1 MDDAQ
6 GIVLLALQRAGV
18 ELPEDIHSVGDLRP
32 KQLLPIYGQALALL
46 RGSPQPDLPTEFPQQ
61 RAERFRLCA
70 DLVAAFQQLGYRG
83 ELSFHQFLYP
93 SEADTHR
100 LLRFLLDKLSQTT
113 SAAGR
118 GRGARRAR
126 VAGRIDDFG
135 GSKISGT
142 VRHALTVCWDEANAS
157 ASLSSG
163 KEVSG
168 EAPSTGFR
176 SELERRPSTSVD
188 GVEKVIEWGVP
199 FRVFPLRLASQR
211 SKKQPPL
218 LTLQAKPRSWLVPS
232 VLELNA
238 RNAEKSARLADAQL
252 ADLARH
258 ADKSVPVKTD
268 KKVITQG
275 KLLASG
281 EVEVNDNRL
290 VKEVSLENS
299 SSADQEQ
306 RLPESAEAKQRADVS
321 RLEKQLSTLTEE
333 AGKVKKEVDEL
344 EATALKLEKKVKDTT
359 EKADALEERRLLMTT
374 AVRLALDESRPPE
387 EVVQE
392 LELVVKEGDERL
404 LALQSEWDAV
414 RTRLEEK
421 TAEAEKSFEAR
432 NSEVHNKLRQIR
444 EMRQEVKDMSAKLWA
459 REAEEAQLSADVEKL
474 AKGATRATYVR
485 RITELVR
492 NSKKQDADIAR
503 IILDTRE
510 LQRESNMSQ
519 DKLRRL
525 HALVDE
531 IVFRDAKKDPICRQ
545 AYKLLS
551 GIHTNFE
558 SVVEKVLE
566 MDKLGRE
573 ITELQVKLEELEKRP
588 LDAASVEADLEAIV
602 AENRALER
610 RLAELGASSSKA

>member
-18 ELPEDIHSVGDLRP
+18 ELPDDIHSVGDLSP

-46 RGSPQPDLPTEFPQQ
+46 RGSPQTDLPTEFPQQ
-61 RAERFRLCA
+61 RAERFRVCA

-126 VAGRIDDFG
+126 AAGRIDDFG

-157 ASLSSG
+157 TSLSTGKEGRSEASLPGLRAELESSG
-163 KEVSG
+163 
-168 EAPSTGFR
+168 P
-176 SELERRPSTSVD
+176 VD
-188 GVEKVIEWGVP
+188 GVENVIEWGVP
-199 FRVFPLRLASQR
+199 FRALPLRLASQR
-211 SKKQPPL
+211 IKKQPPL

-232 VLELNA
+232 ILELNA

-258 ADKSVPVKTD
+258 AAKSVPVETD

-275 KLLASG
+275 KLLASDG
-281 EVEVNDNRL
+281 VAADDGRLEKKLSVE
-290 VKEVSLENS
+290 SS
-299 SSADQEQ
+299 SSADHEL
-306 RLPESAEAKQRADVS
+306 RLAEPTEAKDRADIS
-321 RLEKQLSTLTEE
+321 RLEKQLSTLTKEAEE
-333 AGKVKKEVDEL
+333 MTTEVDALGAKALEL
-344 EATALKLEKKVKDTT
+344 RVRVKATT
-359 EKADALEERRLLMTT
+359 EKADILEEKRLLMIT
-374 AVRLALDESRPPE
+374 AVRLALDESRSPD

-392 LELVVKEGDERL
+392 LELSVKEGDERL

-414 RTRLEEK
+414 RGRLEERV
-421 TAEAEKSFEAR
+421 AEAEKSFETR
-432 NSEVHNKLRQIR
+432 NSEVNSKLRRIR

-459 REAEEAQLSADVEKL
+459 REAEEAQLSAEVEKL
-474 AKGATRATYVR
+474 AKGASRATYVR

-503 IILDTRE
+503 IILDMRE

-545 AYKLLS
+545 AYRLLS
-551 GIHTNFE
+551 GIHTSFE

-610 RLAELGASSSKA
+610 RFAELGAISSKSQ